1 MGFMGRSAM
10 KQKVT
15 KPGGGTQG
23 SDGKPGM
30 IVVKDIHTHPMFVDL
45 LPIAEDLLEKMI
57 LDMRAHGF
65 YESEPIVLG
74 TWRGQE
80 DPVLIDGHMRIR
92 AASKNGVTEVPF
104 VPVDFESQMA
114 ALQHAMNLQAV
125 RRRSTDGA
133 YYRLCEQYDR
143 LITCGG
149 DRRSEE
155 ARSRMQGCKVDR
167 GLSTSARRTA
177 QLIGCHY
184 RKVDKIR
191 KIRRDGTPQV
201 HDEVRNDK
209 LTISEAYNLIR
220 KMELGDEGN
229 KAKSVAARI
238 KAARTLLTEENL
250 TALRDLEV
258 DVRWLVNYGVELLL
272 ACAGSRIRCASGT
285 PRITDI

>member
-1 MGFMGRSAM
+1 M

-15 KPGGGTQG
+15 KPVGGTKG
-23 SDGKPGM
+23 GDGKPRM
-30 IVVKDIHTHPMFVDL
+30 IAVKDIHTHPMFVDL
-45 LPIAEDLLEKMI
+45 LPIAEDLLDKMI

-74 TWRGQE
+74 KWPGQE

-133 YYRLCEQYDR
+133 YYRLCEQYDSLLAR
-143 LITCGG
+143 GG

-155 ARSRMQGCKVDR
+155 ARSMLTDVSIDGGR
-167 GLSTSARRTA
+167 SASARRTA

-184 RKVDKIR
+184 KKVDKIR

-201 HDEVRNDK
+201 QDEVRNDK
-209 LTISEAYNLIR
+209 LTINKAYDLIR
-220 KMELGDEGN
+220 KMELGEDEQSGR
-229 KAKSVAARI
+229 KLSAGQIKVLKSV
-238 KAARTLLTEENL
+238 LTEENL
-250 TALRDLEV
+250 TALEDL
-258 DVRWLVNYGVELLL
+258 DGDIPSLLKRAVEEFL
-272 ACAGSRIRCASGT
+272 ARAGES
-285 PRITDI
+285 D